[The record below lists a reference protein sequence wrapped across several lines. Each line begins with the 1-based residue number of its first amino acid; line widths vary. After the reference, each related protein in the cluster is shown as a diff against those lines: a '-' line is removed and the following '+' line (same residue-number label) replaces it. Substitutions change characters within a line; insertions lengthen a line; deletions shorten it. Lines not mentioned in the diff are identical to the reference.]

1 MDISGK
7 SILILGGYGLVGQAI
22 ARRLIPES
30 PRRLILLS
38 LRQEEAEE
46 AVTVLGAESG
56 DVELVP
62 AWGDIFTFT
71 DLKDTPRAEVFGD
84 PAMRRRFISSLI
96 EGLSEAVGVRVRP
109 VSADHR

>member
-30 PRRLILLS
+30 PRRLVLLS
-38 LRQEEAEE
+38 LRREEAEE
-46 AVTVLGAESG
+46 AVAALGPERG

-71 DLKDTPRAEVFGD
+71 ALKDRPRAEVFGD
-84 PAMRRRFISSLI
+84 PGLRRRFISSLI
-96 EGLSEAVGVRVRP
+96 ESLSEEAA
-109 VSADHR
+109 SEYSL